1 MFQLLDIS
9 DKHINFGNWL
19 LSVFDAG
26 TNTIVLDENVRLSVS
41 MKTVRDIN
49 GIPSGPKHVRDA
61 RCIEE
66 NKVVNVVSMYLRREE
81 GGGCVLA
88 DAQRMLESGRSN
100 MCSMPSM
107 DAIRVAAVIFFMG
120 CVLAPHSSH
129 SYVYQDFWGAL
140 VRIVKIRNINW
151 ALYVLEQTAAA
162 IMIVQQKVRTKQ
174 LLDHL
179 RGCTLL
185 LQVVFLPT

>member
-1 MFQLLDIS
+1 VVRRVLAGLDNNKRAIVKWIGFRSMFQLPDIS

-107 DAIRVAAVIFFMG
+107 DAIRVAAVIFFYGPCACAPLIALICVSRFLG
-120 CVLAPHSSH
+120 CIS
-129 SYVYQDFWGAL
+129 
-140 VRIVKIRNINW
+140 
-151 ALYVLEQTAAA
+151 
-162 IMIVQQKVRTKQ
+162 
-174 LLDHL
+174 
-179 RGCTLL
+179 
-185 LQVVFLPT
+185 